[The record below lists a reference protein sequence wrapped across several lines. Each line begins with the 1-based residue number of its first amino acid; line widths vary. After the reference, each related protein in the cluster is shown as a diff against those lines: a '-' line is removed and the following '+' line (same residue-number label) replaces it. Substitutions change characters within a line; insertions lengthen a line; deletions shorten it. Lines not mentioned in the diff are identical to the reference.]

1 MGISLEARKLQII
14 KQLAELE
21 DEHILLQIENLLN
34 PKIDIWDEL
43 DESGKESIQR
53 GIEQLDEGQRLL
65 YQDFIAKYRTT
76 ES

>member
-14 KQLAELE
+14 EQLAELE

>member
-14 KQLAELE
+14 EQLAELE

-76 ES
+76 EP